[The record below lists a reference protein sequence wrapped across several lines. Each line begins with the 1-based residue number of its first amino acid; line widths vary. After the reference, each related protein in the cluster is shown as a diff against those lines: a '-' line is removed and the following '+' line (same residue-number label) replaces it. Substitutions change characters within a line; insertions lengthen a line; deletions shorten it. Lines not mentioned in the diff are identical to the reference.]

1 MHIRDVCAVLSGTLF
16 VRCSH
21 YEMCVRSMFALLAS
35 TLCVCYNCYGMY
47 IRDVCAV
54 LAGTLCVRCSHYEM
68 YIRYMCAM
76 LASTLYVL
84 QATLFLCMF
93 SSLCV
98 KSCERMV
105 CILKSNL

>member
-1 MHIRDVCAVLSGTLF
+1 MCAVLCGTLC
-16 VRCSH
+16 VPCSH
-21 YEMCVRSMFALLAS
+21 YEMCVRRMCALLAS
-35 TLCVCYNCYGMY
+35 TLCVCVWYNCYGMY

-54 LAGTLCVRCSHYEM
+54 LAGTLCVYCSHYEM
-68 YIRYMCAM
+68 YIRYMYAM

-84 QATLFLCMF
+84 QATPFLCMF

-98 KSCERMV
+98 KSCARMV